1 MRRTKGPDAA
11 LHLVEDFARKNWWHH
26 GAALALGR
34 LYAQRGDVDL
44 ADAALRHASWLDIHD
59 TEALRLIAQM
69 RLRQNRLDEAFQAQ
83 RRAVA
88 RQPDEPRQ
96 YVLLSDI
103 LEKMGRSTE
112 ARAAL
117 AKASELRSFV
127 ENQSI
132 AN

>member
-1 MRRTKGPDAA
+1 M
-11 LHLVEDFARKNWWHH
+11 HLIEDFVAKNWWHH

-34 LYAQRGDVDL
+34 LYAQKGDVD
-44 ADAALRHASWLDIHD
+44 AAVGQLRRASWLDVHD
-59 TEALRLIAQM
+59 AEALRLIAQM
-69 RLRQNRLDEAFQAQ
+69 RLRQNRLDEAFRAQ

-96 YVLLSDI
+96 YLLLSTI
-103 LEKMGRSTE
+103 LERLGRDDE

-117 AKASELRSFV
+117 SQVNRLQALAKPQVA
-127 ENQSI
+127 